1 MLRRPPIAT
10 RTDTLCPYTTHFRS
24 QNCTFVLDA
33 IILRRQEDEDQA
45 RAVLDDLFEGKQ
57 AVSFLG
63 TPLAQGEQAAEPTVG
78 GAVGRK
84 AEQLRSIRRHEAG
97 ADEKLYLHLL
107 RRQVRAHHAGQPGAA
122 AAGARRQP

>member
-1 MLRRPPIAT
+1 MQCTFGLEALIFLRR
-10 RTDTLCPYTTHFRS
+10 
-24 QNCTFVLDA
+24 
-33 IILRRQEDEDQA
+33 EDEDLA
-45 RAVLDDLFEGKQ
+45 RAVLDELFEGKQ

-97 ADEKLYLHLL
+97 ADEKLDLQLL
-107 RRQVRAHHAGQPGAA
+107 RRQVRAHHARSEE
-122 AAGARRQP
+122 RRVGKACVSTCRSRWSPDH

>member
-1 MLRRPPIAT
+1 MFVFFKQKTAYELRIS
-10 RTDTLCPYTTHFRS
+10 DWSSDVCSSDL
-24 QNCTFVLDA
+24 
-33 IILRRQEDEDQA
+33 QEDEDLA

-97 ADEKLYLHLL
+97 ADEKLDLHLL
-107 RRQVRAHHAGQPGAA
+107 RRQVRAHHAGQRVAVGD
-122 AAGARRQP
+122 GDRRQP

>member
-1 MLRRPPIAT
+1 MQCTFGLEALIFLRR
-10 RTDTLCPYTTHFRS
+10 
-24 QNCTFVLDA
+24 
-33 IILRRQEDEDQA
+33 EDEDLA

-97 ADEKLYLHLL
+97 ADEKLDLHLL
-107 RRQVRAHHAGQPGAA
+107 RRQDRKSTRLNSSH
-122 AAGARRQP
+122 